1 MKKLS
6 IYPYDPFIIDT
17 GITIL
22 ESKNSKLIWQLSRFL
37 GGEADDIAVFSEN
50 DKVLKTNKSIR
61 YVGDVTTIPDFTKI
75 FGKQVAEILIKHCD
89 NDLMQQL
96 QTADFSIKNNI
107 LHVIF
112 DNDLPF
118 KITENFDVLKLLKY
132 LDLSI
137 ENVECESV
145 YDIIEYVI
153 DTANRLSD
161 SSLYVFIN
169 ARYYLSD
176 EQIKLLANEAK
187 IKNVSILLVSL
198 TLSSAIHEITTD
210 DVVTYFIDDDFV
222 DFRSDDL
229 K

>member
-1 MKKLS
+1 MKKIS
-6 IYPYDPFIIDT
+6 IYPYDPFSIDT
-17 GITIL
+17 GITVL
-22 ESKNSKLIWQLSRFL
+22 ESKNSTLIWRLSRFL
-37 GGEADDIAVFSEN
+37 NDEADDVAVLSEN
-50 DKVLKTNKSIR
+50 DKILKVNKAIR
-61 YVGDVTTIPDFTKI
+61 YIGDVTIVPDFNKT
-75 FGKQVAEILIKHCD
+75 FGKQVAEVLVEHCD

-96 QTADFSIKNNI
+96 QTADFSLKNNI
-107 LHVIF
+107 LRVIF

-153 DTANRLSD
+153 DIANRLSD

-176 EQIKLLANEAK
+176 EQIILLANEAK

-198 TLSSAIHEITTD
+198 TLSSTIHEITID
-210 DVVTYFIDDDFV
+210 DVVTYFIDEDFV

>member
-1 MKKLS
+1 MKRLS
-6 IYPYDPFIIDT
+6 IYPYDPFNIDI

-22 ESKNSKLIWQLSRFL
+22 ESKNSKLIWRLSRFL
-37 GGEADDIAVFSEN
+37 NDGEDDVAVLSEN
-50 DKVLKTNKSIR
+50 SKILKVNKATR
-61 YVGDVTTIPDFTKI
+61 YIGDVTTVPDFNKT
-75 FGKQVAEILIKHCD
+75 FGKQFAEILVKHCD

-107 LHVIF
+107 LQVIF
-112 DNDLPF
+112 NNDLPF

-137 ENVECESV
+137 ENVKCESV

-153 DTANRLSD
+153 DIANRLSD

-176 EQIKLLANEAK
+176 EQIMLLANEAK

-229 K
+229 R

>member
-1 MKKLS
+1 MKRLS
-6 IYPYDPFIIDT
+6 IYPYDPFNLDT
-17 GITIL
+17 GVTIL
-22 ESKNSKLIWQLSRFL
+22 ESKNSKLIWRLSRFL
-37 GGEADDIAVFSEN
+37 GGEADDIAIFSEN
-50 DKVLKTNKSIR
+50 DKILKANKAIR
-61 YVGDVTTIPDFTKI
+61 YIGDVTAVPDFNKI
-75 FGKQVAEILIKHCD
+75 FGKQIAEILVRHCD

-107 LHVIF
+107 LQVIF

-118 KITENFDVLKLLKY
+118 RITENFDVLKLLKY

-137 ENVECESV
+137 ENLKCESV
-145 YDIIEYVI
+145 YDIIEYII
-153 DTANRLSD
+153 DIANRLSD

-176 EQIKLLANEAK
+176 EQIILLANEAK